1 MFEAVMERTAWGGGE
16 MGSMPT
22 PRPPQAS
29 ALGTHEPS
37 SGNIFAVLLL
47 LCLACQCVRPLTR
60 AFTAAN
66 AFKCVCVVV
75 CRCTKSMSRARTRPT

>member
-47 LCLACQCVRPLTR
+47 LCLACQCTI
-60 AFTAAN
+60 
-66 AFKCVCVVV
+66 
-75 CRCTKSMSRARTRPT
+75 